1 MPVDAATLAL
11 VLGIVVAAGAVP
23 LWKQLDKR
31 RRIRERMKRLDIFDT
46 YREEEAVAAVKADD
60 ESGDQGVLAAVLDR
74 WYPLAGGV
82 RTGLTV
88 FIGAALAAL
97 AMMWA
102 LAFFGVAL
110 PFALIGG
117 LALGA
122 FVGWNIGA
130 FREGGMRIKFAD
142 RLLAVV
148 DDLQRMVRAGMP
160 VAEAFRTTAEAADD
174 PVGESLRRVGHAAGV
189 GVPLATALDMEARRI
204 KISDLAML
212 AAIFGTQSRVGGGI
226 AESVGNL
233 ADMLRERKDNRSRL
247 KSATAESKLS
257 LIVLSGVPFAAIGI
271 QGASKPEIFDLLL
284 GDARHLLGIGMG
296 LVVLGLATAYLLVR
310 RVRR

>member
-1 MPVDAATLAL
+1 MPIDTATLAL
-11 VLGIVVAAGAVP
+11 ALGVAVAVGSVP
-23 LWKQLDKR
+23 LWKQLDRR
-31 RRIRERMKRLDIFDT
+31 RRIRERMRRIDLFGT
-46 YREEEAVAAVKADD
+46 LREEEQTAAVKVQD
-60 ESGDQGVLAAVLDR
+60 ESGDAGVLAALLDR
-74 WYPLAGGV
+74 FYPLSGGV
-82 RTGLTV
+82 RTGLAV
-88 FIGAALAAL
+88 LIGAAVAAF
-97 AMMWA
+97 AMMWV
-102 LAFFGVAL
+102 LAFFGLAL
-110 PFALIGG
+110 PFALLGG
-117 LALGA
+117 IALGVFA
-122 FVGWNIGA
+122 GWNIGV
-130 FREGGMRIKFAD
+130 FREGGMRVKFAD

-160 VAEAFRTTAEAADD
+160 VAEAFRTTAEAAGD
-174 PVGESLRRVGHAAGV
+174 PVGASLRRVGHATGV

-204 KISDLAML
+204 RISDLAML

-257 LIVLSGVPFAAIGI
+257 LIVLSGVPFAAIAI
-271 QGASKPEIFDLLL
+271 QGVSKPEIFDLLL
-284 GDARHLLGIGMG
+284 GEARHLLGIGMG

>member
-1 MPVDAATLAL
+1 MPIDTATLA
-11 VLGIVVAAGAVP
+11 VALGVAVAVGSVP
-23 LWKQLDKR
+23 LWKQLDRR
-31 RRIRERMKRLDIFDT
+31 RRIRERMRRIDLFGT
-46 YREEEAVAAVKADD
+46 LREEEQTGAVKEQD
-60 ESGDQGVLAAVLDR
+60 ESGDAGVLARLLDR
-74 WYPLAGGV
+74 FYPLSGGV
-82 RTGLTV
+82 RTGLAV
-88 FIGAALAAL
+88 LIGAAVAAF

-102 LAFFGVAL
+102 LAFFGLAL
-110 PFALIGG
+110 PFALLGG
-117 LALGA
+117 IALGI
-122 FVGWNIGA
+122 FVGWNIGV
-130 FREGGMRIKFAD
+130 FREGGMRVKFAD

-160 VAEAFRTTAEAADD
+160 VAEAFRTTAEAAAD
-174 PVGESLRRVGHAAGV
+174 PVGASLRRVGHATGV
-189 GVPLATALDMEARRI
+189 GVPLAVALDREARRI
-204 KISDLAML
+204 RISDLAML

-257 LIVLSGVPFAAIGI
+257 LIVLSGVPFAAIAI
-271 QGASKPEIFDLLL
+271 QGVSKPEIFDLLL

-296 LVVLGLATAYLLVR
+296 LVVLGLASAYLLVR